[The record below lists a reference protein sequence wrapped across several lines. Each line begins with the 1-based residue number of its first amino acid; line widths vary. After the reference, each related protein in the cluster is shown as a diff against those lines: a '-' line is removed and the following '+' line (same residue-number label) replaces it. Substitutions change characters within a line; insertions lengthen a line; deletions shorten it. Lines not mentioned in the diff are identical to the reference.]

1 MSSNVHV
8 VMKTQTT
15 QHVAL
20 PAYADIANET
30 VALRRAA
37 DGYETPDG
45 RYQFIRTTYAS
56 SGRNGCWKDAWHVR
70 RIDATSALGYVK
82 ICTFEDRLKDC
93 RFEVFYDLVGAL
105 PDEQQ
110 DIVDQLIAA

>member
-1 MSSNVHV
+1 
-8 VMKTQTT
+8 MKTHTT
-15 QHVAL
+15 PQVAL
-20 PAYADIANET
+20 PAYVDIANES
-30 VALRRAA
+30 VALRRTA

-70 RIDATSALGYVK
+70 RIDAFSALGYIK
-82 ICTFEDRLKDC
+82 LCTFEDRLKDC
-93 RFEVFYDLVGAL
+93 RQEVFYDLVSDL

-110 DIVDQLIAA
+110 DIVDQLVAA

>member
-1 MSSNVHV
+1 M
-8 VMKTQTT
+8 TTRTT
-15 QHVAL
+15 QQVAL

-30 VALRRAA
+30 VALRRIA

-56 SGRNGCWKDAWHVR
+56 SGRNGCWKDAWHVHR
-70 RIDATSALGYVK
+70 RHGELGFVK

-93 RFEVFYDLVGAL
+93 RQEVFYDLVGDL
-105 PDEQQ
+105 PADQQ
-110 DIVDQLIAA
+110 DTVDQLVAA